1 MVSKSRGLGR
11 GLDALFGDE
20 EPDNADVSAT
30 ATTAQPSPADPSR
43 KVVNVGQLDPH
54 PDQPRTHFDEDA
66 LKALAA
72 SIKKH
77 GLLQPILVRVN
88 RMDSSRYEI
97 IAGERRWRA
106 SQLAQL
112 HEVPIIVKNLDDD
125 QTFQIAL
132 IENLQREDL
141 NAMEEAKGY
150 QRLVDEFHHTHES
163 VGEVIGKSRSHVA
176 NMIRLLQ
183 LPNSVQS
190 MVTNGELT
198 AGHARALLNAENP
211 ALLAQEI
218 VAKNL
223 SVRQAEALAKKNAGA
238 NFKSH
243 KKAKAAKDPDHV
255 AVEKL
260 ISDALGMNAVVTMKG
275 ERDGVLTIEFANLD
289 QFDLLLA
296 RLTERG
302 R

>member
-1 MVSKSRGLGR
+1 MAIKSRGLGR
-11 GLDALFGDE
+11 GLDALFEDE
-20 EPDNADVSAT
+20 EQNISAT
-30 ATTAQPSPADPSR
+30 AAQTATPDASR
-43 KVVNVGQLDPH
+43 RIVSIGQLDAN

-77 GLLQPILVRVN
+77 GLLQPILVRPN
-88 RMDSSRYEI
+88 RMNEGRYEI

-106 SQLAQL
+106 AQRAQL
-112 HEVPIIVKNLDDD
+112 HEVPIIVRELNDDE
-125 QTFQIAL
+125 TFQIAL

-150 QRLVDEFHHTHES
+150 QRLVDEFGHSHES
-163 VGEVIGKSRSHVA
+163 VGDVIGKSRSHVA

-183 LPNSVQS
+183 LPNSVQAL
-190 MVTNGELT
+190 VTNGDLT

-218 VAKNL
+218 VSKNL

-243 KKAKAAKDPDHV
+243 KKEKAPKDPDHV
-255 AVEKL
+255 AVEK
-260 ISDALGMNAVVTMKG
+260 IIAEALGMNAEVTMKG
-275 ERDGVLTIEFANLD
+275 EKNGILTIEFSNLD
-289 QFDLLLA
+289 QFDLLLR
-296 RLTERG
+296 RLAPTKN
-302 R
+302 

>member
-1 MVSKSRGLGR
+1 MIMKTRGLGR

-20 EPDNADVSAT
+20 EPDEADAVQAQSA
-30 ATTAQPSPADPSR
+30 SPLAGDPSR
-43 KVVNVGQLDPH
+43 RTVSILRLEPN
-54 PDQPRTHFDEDA
+54 PDQPRTHFDEEA

-77 GLLQPILVRVN
+77 GLLQPILVRPN
-88 RMDSSRYEI
+88 RMDPSRYEI

-106 SQLAQL
+106 AQKAQL
-112 HEVPIIVKNLDDD
+112 HEVPIVIKELDDD

-150 QRLVDEFHHTHES
+150 QRLAEEFGHSHE
-163 VGEVIGKSRSHVA
+163 EIAAAIGKSRPHVA

-183 LPNSVQS
+183 LPSSVQS
-190 MVTNGELT
+190 MVTNGDLS

-211 ALLAQEI
+211 ALLAQDI
-218 VAKNL
+218 VSKNL

-243 KKAKAAKDPDHV
+243 KKSPPQKDADLL
-255 AVEKL
+255 AVEK
-260 ISDALGMNAVVTMKG
+260 SMADALGMSVNIAMKNDKG
-275 ERDGVLTIEFANLD
+275 GVLTIEFSNLD
-289 QFDLLLA
+289 QFDLLLN
-296 RLTERG
+296 RLTQR
-302 R
+302 